1 MSPPLSAE
9 AWRLTLIGRIDAA
22 VRKLDEARLRPA
34 SKTRNRAIWA
44 AENAHDALL
53 RALVDRDERA
63 YLDAR
68 LAELTALGAMRGA
81 VVVVE
86 QAPTLRIST
95 RDGLDTLA
103 AAFTAAEA
111 AALRRY
117 RALWDASD
125 PERSLS
131 AVDCAAVRGS
141 RSAGD
146 PFAVGG
152 RVQRARM
159 ARIDAAVAL
168 LGADTAVMAV
178 CNQDP
183 ETQMVV
189 REVAGKGVT
198 IRSLAPGRRRATRLT
213 RKLVAA
219 AGALVGHFR

>member
-1 MSPPLSAE
+1 MPPPLSAE

-22 VRKLDEARLRPA
+22 VRKLDAARLRPA

-168 LGADTAVMAV
+168 LGADTACGAD
-178 CNQDP
+178 Q
-183 ETQMVV
+183 ETLMVL

>member
-168 LGADTAVMAV
+168 LGADTACGAD
-178 CNQDP
+178 Q
-183 ETQMVV
+183 ETLMVL